1 MKDEKYPYLYET
13 HCHTCWGS
21 GCGVSTPYE
30 MAGAYYEAGYAGMV
44 FTDHFLL
51 GNSAVPKEWPWREKM
66 ERYYSVYLA
75 AREWAQGKDFDV
87 LFGIEHN
94 YGHGKEVL
102 TYGIDLD
109 FLLSNPDIHLL
120 PLSEYSR
127 LVHQWGGFI
136 SMAHPFRDR
145 DYIDMDVGPEPEYLD
160 ALEVYNYHNY
170 PEENERAVELARAAG
185 LPGTSGGDVHIYTDG
200 GIKNAGIALPR
211 RARTGKEL
219 ADILRSRDYRIIYN
233 GELIDCNFS

>member
-1 MKDEKYPYLYET
+1 MNDQKYPYLYET

-21 GCGVSTPYE
+21 GCGVSTPQE
-30 MAGAYYEAGYAGMV
+30 MAGAYYNAGYAGMV

-51 GNSAVPKEWPWREKM
+51 GNSAVPRDWPWREKM

-75 AREWAQGKDFDV
+75 AREWAEGKDFDV

-102 TYGIDLD
+102 TYGIDLQ
-109 FLLSNPDIHLL
+109 FLLQNPDIHLL

-127 LVHQWGGFI
+127 LVHEAGGFI

-145 DYIDMDVGPEPEYLD
+145 DYIDMSVGPQPEYLD
-160 ALEVYNYHNY
+160 ALEVYNYHNH
-170 PEENERAVELARAAG
+170 PEENEQAVKLARETG
-185 LPGTSGGDVHIYTDG
+185 LPGTSGGDVHIHTDS
-200 GIKNAGIALPR
+200 GITRAGIALPR

-219 ADILRSRDYRIIYN
+219 VDILRTKDYRIIYD
-233 GELIDCNFS
+233 GKLIDCNF

>member
-1 MKDEKYPYLYET
+1 MNDEQYPYLYET

-30 MAGAYYEAGYAGMV
+30 MAGAYYNAGYAGMI

-51 GNSAVPKEWPWREKM
+51 GNSAVPREWPWKEKM

-75 AREWAQGKDFDV
+75 AREWARGKDFDV

-102 TYGIDLD
+102 TYGIDLE
-109 FLLSNPDIHLL
+109 FLLENPDIHLL

-127 LVHQWGGFI
+127 LVHEAGGFI

-145 DYIDMDVGPEPEYLD
+145 DYIDSSVGPQPEYLD
-160 ALEVYNYHNY
+160 AVEVYNYHNY
-170 PEENERAVELARAAG
+170 PEENRQAAELARETG

-200 GIKNAGIALPR
+200 GITRAGVAFDHR
-211 RARTGKEL
+211 VRTGEEL
-219 ADILRSRDYRIIYN
+219 VKALRGRDYRVMYE
-233 GELIDCNFS
+233 GRLISCNF

>member
-1 MKDEKYPYLYET
+1 MHDQNYPYLYET

-21 GCGVSTPYE
+21 GCGMSTPQE
-30 MAGAYYEAGYAGMV
+30 MASAYYNAGYAGMV

-51 GNSAVPKEWPWREKM
+51 GNSAVPREWPWREKM

-75 AREWAQGKDFDV
+75 AREWARDKDFDV
-87 LFGIEHN
+87 LFGLEHA

-109 FLLSNPDIHLL
+109 FLLEHPDIHLL

-127 LVHQWGGFI
+127 LVHEAGGFL

-145 DYIDMDVGPEPEYLD
+145 DYIDMSVGPEPEYYD
-160 ALEVYNYHNY
+160 ALEVFNYHNH
-170 PEENERAVELARAAG
+170 PGENEQAVALAREAG
-185 LPGTSGGDVHIYTDG
+185 LPGTSGGDVHIYTDS
-200 GIKNAGIALPR
+200 GITQAGIALR
-211 RARTGKEL
+211 ERARTGAQLVE
-219 ADILRSRDYRIIYN
+219 ALRSRDYRIIY
-233 GELIDCNFS
+233 GGILIDCNF

>member
-1 MKDEKYPYLYET
+1 
-13 HCHTCWGS
+13 
-21 GCGVSTPYE
+21 
-30 MAGAYYEAGYAGMV
+30 
-44 FTDHFLL
+44 
-51 GNSAVPKEWPWREKM
+51 
-66 ERYYSVYLA
+66 
-75 AREWAQGKDFDV
+75 
-87 LFGIEHN
+87 
-94 YGHGKEVL
+94 
-102 TYGIDLD
+102 
-109 FLLSNPDIHLL
+109 
-120 PLSEYSR
+120 
-127 LVHQWGGFI
+127 
-136 SMAHPFRDR
+136 MAHPFRDR

-219 ADILRSRDYRIIYN
+219 ADILRSRDYRIVYN